1 MRHRNAIEFCDCA
14 VPLER
19 IKTAM
24 TFLQKERETLEQ
36 FLPGLDAQLQ
46 ALPLR
51 TMEAPRNPAL
61 QLFRECGGPGLL
73 VPKEYG
79 GGGAN
84 ALEIARIHRALGSRS
99 PSLAIATNMHTCT
112 VLAIPLCAAT
122 AELLQAIAQRNLY
135 LASGFA
141 DGRTGNSVLT
151 PNLTA
156 EPTSTGWILSGSK
169 KPCSLTQSMDFLTA
183 SVLLP
188 SPSGEGKELALA
200 TIPANAPGIVVKP
213 FRGQAVLAGSETN
226 EVILTRV
233 EVPRKYISYF
243 GEADQLNGA
252 ISKAFLWFELF
263 VSACYLGAASAL
275 VERVFAAKKGCPVE
289 RLSLSI
295 EVEGSM
301 AALEG
306 VAHTLVQG
314 SRDTSAVAKSLFVR
328 YAVQRSIERVAE
340 HAAELLGGMAF
351 LDSDDIPNLLA
362 ACRALAFHPPS
373 RLNAAPAL
381 DDYLM
386 GQNLVIP

>member
-1 MRHRNAIEFCDCA
+1 M
-14 VPLER
+14 
-19 IKTAM
+19 TAM
-24 TFLQKERETLEQ
+24 TFLQNERETMEQ

-46 ALPLR
+46 ALPLGVL
-51 TMEAPRNPAL
+51 ESPGSPGL

-84 ALEIARIHRALGSRS
+84 ALEVTRIHRALGSRS
-99 PSLAIATNMHTCT
+99 PSLAIASNMHTCT
-112 VLAIPLCAAT
+112 VLAIPKCAAT
-122 AELLQAIAQRNLY
+122 AELMQAIAQNNLY

-141 DGRTGNSVLT
+141 DGRTGTSVLT

-156 EPTSTGWILSGSK
+156 EPSSTGWLLSGSK

-188 SPSGEGKELALA
+188 SPNGEGEELALA
-200 TIPANAPGIVVKP
+200 TIPANTPGITVKP
-213 FRGQAVLAGSETN
+213 FRGHTVLAGSETN
-226 EVILTRV
+226 EVILNRV
-233 EVPRKYISYF
+233 EVPREYISYF
-243 GEADQLNGA
+243 GKADELNGA

-275 VERVFAAKKGCPVE
+275 VERVFAGKRGCPVE
-289 RLSLSI
+289 RLSLAI

-314 SRDTSAVAKSLFVR
+314 SRDTAAVAKSLFVR
-328 YAVQRSIERVAE
+328 YSVQRSIERATE

-351 LDSDDIPNLLA
+351 LGSDEVPNLLA

-373 RLNAAPAL
+373 RLHVAPAL
-381 DDYLM
+381 DEYLM